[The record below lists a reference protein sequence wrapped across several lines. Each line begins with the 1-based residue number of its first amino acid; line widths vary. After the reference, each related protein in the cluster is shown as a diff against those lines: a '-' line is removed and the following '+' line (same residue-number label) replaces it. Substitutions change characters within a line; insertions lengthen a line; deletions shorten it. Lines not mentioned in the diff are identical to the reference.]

1 MSLNGIDIASWQ
13 AGIDLSVVPCDF
25 VIVKATQGTGYINP
39 DYTRAINQAESL
51 GKLIGVYHY
60 IDGTASAEA
69 EAAHFVNVVGDK
81 IGKAILCLDWE
92 SEQNIAWGDLA
103 YLDAVTKAVYNKT
116 GVRPLIYASLSVFPW
131 DLARD
136 NNCGTWVAQYAD
148 MNPTGY
154 QSDPWN
160 NFDCTIRQYTGTGR
174 LPGYNGNLD
183 LNLGKLTAEQWM
195 QYAAVNGNVEPVPTP
210 STPSDSTSITDA
222 SLLSLIVRTMKNE
235 FGAEGARVQALG
247 DRYDE
252 VQGAIDHIYS
262 ADAKTLADEV
272 WAGKY
277 GDGDT
282 RKVALGNRY
291 DEVMAIVNGSNQ
303 SSNSIKTYTVKSGDT
318 LSGIAEKFG
327 TTYQQ
332 LANINGI
339 QNPNL
344 IYPGQVIKIG

>member
-13 AGIDLSVVPCDF
+13 QGIDLSVVPCDF
-25 VIVKATQGTGYINP
+25 VICKATQGTGYINP
-39 DYTRAINQAESL
+39 DYSRAMQQADNL
-51 GKLIGVYHY
+51 GKLTGVYHY
-60 IDGTASAEA
+60 IDGTVSAEA
-69 EAAHFVNVVGDK
+69 EAEHFIDVVKDR
-81 IGKAILCLDWE
+81 IGKSILCLDWE
-92 SEQNIAWGDLA
+92 SEQNQAWGNLN
-103 YLDAVTKAVYNKT
+103 YLDKVIKAVYNKT
-116 GVRPLIYASLSVFPW
+116 GVHPLIYASLSVFPW
-131 DLARD
+131 DLAKD

-160 NFDCTIRQYTGTGR
+160 NFDCTIRQYTSTGR

-195 QYAAVNGNVEPVPTP
+195 QYAAVNGTVSPAPTP
-210 STPSDSTSITDA
+210 APSDSTNINEA
-222 SLLSLIVRTMKNE
+222 SLLSLIVKTMQGKFGNE
-235 FGAEGARVQALG
+235 EDRMDALGAR
-247 DRYDE
+247 YSE
-252 VQGAIDHIYS
+252 VQNAIDHIYS

-282 RKVALGNRY
+282 RKAALGNRY
-291 DEVMAIVNGSNQ
+291 DEVMAVVNKANTSTGSAQ
-303 SSNSIKTYTVKSGDT
+303 TYTVKSGDT

-344 IYPGQVIKIG
+344 IYPGQTIKIG